1 MEKYDYDSD
10 YEEEK
15 PKFGKC
21 PRCGQENRSLTWF
34 IAGVK
39 GTDRI
44 VSGWVCNECYR
55 KMKEGDDN
63 DG

>member
-1 MEKYDYDSD
+1 MEKYDFD
-10 YEEEK
+10 YEYEEDRR
-15 PKFGKC
+15 FGKC
-21 PRCGQENRSLTWF
+21 PRCGEGRSLTWF

-44 VSGWVCNECYR
+44 ASGWVCNECFK